1 MDYEVL
7 EALGQITREK
17 NVDMDLVLETLE
29 AGLKS
34 AAKKKFGTS
43 DHIKVSIDRNTGEI
57 AISATRE
64 VVKEVEDKV
73 LEICRE
79 DARLIEPKAKVGQ
92 VIEEKLDFHDFG
104 RNAIQAAKQILIQRI
119 REAERE
125 KIFVDYQDRVGEI
138 ITGTVQ
144 QVDRGNLII
153 NLGRPEGIVPVKEQM
168 RRERYRQGDTLR
180 AYLLDV
186 QKTTKGPQIILSRTH
201 PGFLEK
207 LFEMEVPEIYEKIVE
222 IKAIAREAG
231 DRSKVAVVSNDA
243 RVDPVGA
250 CVGLRGIR
258 VQNIVRELS
267 NERIDIV
274 PWSSDQGIFVTKA
287 ISPAKVFK
295 IELDG
300 REHKMILIVDDDQ
313 LSLAIGRAGQNVRLA
328 AKLTGWRIDILSR
341 EEYTRRAEEMA
352 IMRVDIS
359 KLKGVGAKLAQ
370 ELRKI
375 DVESVQDL
383 VKLDLDKFL
392 QVPGVGSST
401 AQKLL
406 KAAKERLAEVA
417 EERLKVRQKKA
428 EVEETA
434 AGEMADIQ
442 VDISK
447 LKGVGS
453 KMAQELRKIDVESVQ
468 DLVKLDLDKFL
479 QVSGVGS
486 STAQKLLKAAKE
498 RLAEVSEER
507 LKVRQKKTEVEET
520 AAEEMAD
527 VQVDISKLRGVSSKL
542 AQELRKI
549 GVESVQDLAK
559 IERELLLQV
568 PGIGNATARKLLET
582 AKEGLKQLA
591 EARLQALQAVEIAE
605 NEQEK
610 LTQEDVT
617 D

>member
-1 MDYEVL
+1 MDYEIL
-7 EALGQITREK
+7 EALSQITREK

-34 AAKKKFGTS
+34 ATKKKLGTS

-57 AISATRE
+57 AILATRK

-73 LEICRE
+73 LEISQD
-79 DARLIEPKAKVGQ
+79 DARLIEPKAKAGQ
-92 VIEEKLDFHDFG
+92 EIEEKLDFHDFG

-125 KIFVDYQDRVGEI
+125 KIFVDYQDRIGEI

-168 RRERYRQGDTLR
+168 RRERYRQGDTIR

-186 QKTTKGPQIILSRTH
+186 QKTTKGPQIMLSRTH

-287 ISPAKVFK
+287 ISPAKVSK
-295 IELDG
+295 IELDE
-300 REHKMILIVDDDQ
+300 RERKMTLIVDNDQ

-328 AKLTGWRIDILSR
+328 AKLTGWKIDILSR
-341 EEYTRRAEEMA
+341 EEYTRRVEEMA
-352 IMRVDIS
+352 TMRVDIS

-383 VKLDLDKFL
+383 VKLDLDKLL
-392 QVPGVGSST
+392 QVPGVGSAT

-406 KAAKERLAEVA
+406 KAAKEKIAEVE
-417 EERLKVRQKKA
+417 EERLKVRQKMA
-428 EVEETA
+428 EVEEA
-434 AGEMADIQ
+434 
-442 VDISK
+442 
-447 LKGVGS
+447 
-453 KMAQELRKIDVESVQ
+453 
-468 DLVKLDLDKFL
+468 
-479 QVSGVGS
+479 
-486 STAQKLLKAAKE
+486 
-498 RLAEVSEER
+498 
-507 LKVRQKKTEVEET
+507 
-520 AAEEMAD
+520 AAEEKAAEEKAAEEKAAI
-527 VQVDISKLRGVSSKL
+527 QVDISKLRGVSSKM
-542 AQELRKI
+542 AQQLRKI
-549 GVESVQDLAK
+549 DVESVQDLAE

-568 PGIGNATARKLLET
+568 PGIGTVTAGKLMET
-582 AKEGLKQLA
+582 AKEGLKQLE

-605 NEQEK
+605 NEQKK
-610 LTQEDVT
+610 LAQEDVVDQGT
-617 D
+617 EEEKNPAHNSQENR

>member
-1 MDYEVL
+1 MDYEIL
-7 EALGQITREK
+7 EALSQITREK
-17 NVDMDLVLETLE
+17 KL
-29 AGLKS
+29 
-34 AAKKKFGTS
+34 GTS
-43 DHIKVSIDRNTGEI
+43 DHIKVSIDRDTGEI
-57 AISATRE
+57 AILATRK
-64 VVKEVEDKV
+64 VVKEVEDNV
-73 LEICRE
+73 LEISRD

-92 VIEEKLDFHDFG
+92 EIEEELDFHDFG

-125 KIFVDYQDRVGEI
+125 KIFVDYQDRIGEI

-144 QVDRGNLII
+144 QVDRGNLIV

-168 RRERYRQGDTLR
+168 RRERYRQGDTIR

-207 LFEMEVPEIYEKIVE
+207 LFEMEVPEIYERIVE

-231 DRSKVAVVSNDA
+231 DRSKVAVASNDA

-274 PWSSDQGIFVTKA
+274 PWSSEQGIFVTKA
-287 ISPAKVFK
+287 ISPAKVSK
-295 IELDG
+295 IEADE
-300 REHKMILIVDDDQ
+300 RDRKMTLIVDDDQ

-328 AKLTGWRIDILSR
+328 AKLTGWKIDILSR

-352 IMRVDIS
+352 AMRVDIS

-392 QVPGVGSST
+392 QVPGIGSAT

-406 KAAKERLAEVA
+406 KAAKEKIAEVE
-417 EERLKVRQKKA
+417 EERLKVRQKMA
-428 EVEETA
+428 EVEEA
-434 AGEMADIQ
+434 ATGEMAAI
-442 VDISK
+442 
-447 LKGVGS
+447 
-453 KMAQELRKIDVESVQ
+453 
-468 DLVKLDLDKFL
+468 
-479 QVSGVGS
+479 
-486 STAQKLLKAAKE
+486 
-498 RLAEVSEER
+498 
-507 LKVRQKKTEVEET
+507 
-520 AAEEMAD
+520 
-527 VQVDISKLRGVSSKL
+527 QVDISKLRGVGSKM

-549 GVESVQDLAK
+549 GVESVQDLAE

-568 PGIGNATARKLLET
+568 PGIGTVTAGKLLET
-582 AKEGLKQLA
+582 AKEGLKQLE
-591 EARLQALQAVEIAE
+591 EARMQALEMAG
-605 NEQEK
+605 NEQKK
-610 LTQEDVT
+610 LVQEDAA
-617 D
+617 DQGIEEEKNPAHNSQ

>member
-1 MDYEVL
+1 MDYEIL
-7 EALGQITREK
+7 EALSQITREK
-17 NVDMDLVLETLE
+17 NVDMDLVLETVE

-34 AAKKKFGTS
+34 AAKKKLGTS

-57 AISATRE
+57 AILATRK

-73 LEICRE
+73 LEISRD

-92 VIEEKLDFHDFG
+92 EIEEKLDFHDFG

-168 RRERYRQGDTLR
+168 RRERYRQGDTIR

-186 QKTTKGPQIILSRTH
+186 QKTTKGPQIVLSRTH

-231 DRSKVAVVSNDA
+231 DRSKVAVASNDA

-274 PWSSDQGIFVTKA
+274 PWSSEQGIFVTKA
-287 ISPAKVFK
+287 ISPAKVSK
-295 IELDG
+295 IELDE
-300 REHKMILIVDDDQ
+300 RERKMTLIVDDDQ

-328 AKLTGWRIDILSR
+328 AKLTGWKIDILSR
-341 EEYTRRAEEMA
+341 EEYTRRVEEMA
-352 IMRVDIS
+352 KMRVDIS

-383 VKLDLDKFL
+383 VKLDLDKLL
-392 QVPGVGSST
+392 QVPGVGSAT

-406 KAAKERLAEVA
+406 KAAKEKLVKVA
-417 EERLKVRQKKA
+417 EERLKDRQKMA
-428 EVEETA
+428 EVEE
-434 AGEMADIQ
+434 
-442 VDISK
+442 K
-447 LKGVGS
+447 
-453 KMAQELRKIDVESVQ
+453 
-468 DLVKLDLDKFL
+468 
-479 QVSGVGS
+479 
-486 STAQKLLKAAKE
+486 
-498 RLAEVSEER
+498 
-507 LKVRQKKTEVEET
+507 
-520 AAEEMAD
+520 AAEEKAAEEKAAEEKAAI
-527 VQVDISKLRGVSSKL
+527 QVDISKLRGVSSKM

-549 GVESVQDLAK
+549 GVESVQDLAE

-568 PGIGNATARKLLET
+568 PGIGTVTAGKLMET
-582 AKEGLKQLA
+582 AKEGLKQLE

-605 NEQEK
+605 IEQKK
-610 LTQEDVT
+610 LAQEDAVDQGT
-617 D
+617 EEEKNPAHNSQE